1 MATLQRK
8 RLGRTIG
15 FPWLN
20 LLFLA
25 LLVAVLAWMTVMS
38 RSDLPDILTVFKLQM
53 CGLTKTCVTEVTR
66 LHKHEEGALMLQ
78 SIYLDY
84 VFIVLYGALFAVAL
98 LNVATRLPPS
108 RARFTRAL
116 IVPVVF
122 ACLCDLIEN
131 FLSTAMILEGSAR
144 LGLLMTLFASIKF
157 IILITVAAWW
167 AVMTI
172 RFWGAV
178 SAPA

>member
-8 RLGRTIG
+8 RRGRSIG

-38 RSDLPDILTVFKLQM
+38 RSGLPDFMTILRLEM
-53 CGLTKTCVTEVTR
+53 CGLTQSCVEQVAD
-66 LHKHEEGALMLQ
+66 LHKQDDGALMLR

-84 VFIVLYGALFAVAL
+84 LFVALYGAFFVVAL
-98 LNVATRLPPS
+98 LRVALRLPAPL
-108 RARFTRAL
+108 ARFTRAL
-116 IVPVVF
+116 AVPVVF

-131 FLSTAMILEGSAR
+131 FLLTAMILEGSAR
-144 LGLLMTLFASIKF
+144 LGLLMSLFSAIKF
-157 IILITVAAWW
+157 IILIAVAAWW
-167 AVMTI
+167 AAMTL
-172 RFWGAV
+172 RSWAAA